1 MEPKRKAILEAAL
14 RMLDQEQNTAAV
26 TVAGIAQ
33 EAQIGKG
40 TVYEYFKSK
49 EEIFLQALFYYLDR
63 SMQSI
68 LSASSS
74 A

>member
-40 TVYEYFKSK
+40 TV
-49 EEIFLQALFYYLDR
+49 
-63 SMQSI
+63 
-68 LSASSS
+68 
-74 A
+74 